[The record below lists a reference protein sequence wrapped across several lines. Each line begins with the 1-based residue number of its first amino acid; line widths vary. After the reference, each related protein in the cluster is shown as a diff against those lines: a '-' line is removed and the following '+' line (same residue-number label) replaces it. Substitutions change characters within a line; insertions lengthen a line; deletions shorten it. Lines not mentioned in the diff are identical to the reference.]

1 MPRPALLLS
10 FLRSFYTVCIHFI
23 LYGFYAAFAVVP
35 LVRGALTLAVD
46 AVVGSKYSLVFFGT
60 VICRYKL
67 PDI

>member
-1 MPRPALLLS
+1 M
-10 FLRSFYTVCIHFI
+10 YFI

-35 LVRGALTLAVD
+35 LVRGALTLVVD